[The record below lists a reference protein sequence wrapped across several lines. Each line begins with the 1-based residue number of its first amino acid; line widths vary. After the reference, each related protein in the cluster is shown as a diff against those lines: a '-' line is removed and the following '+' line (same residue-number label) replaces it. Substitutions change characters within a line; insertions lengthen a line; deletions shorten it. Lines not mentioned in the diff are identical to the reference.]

1 MVVSVKLEEEEA
13 EDLLA
18 PEVRLLLR
26 VAVVARASA
35 EVARAAVL
43 ANLVPQVPLL
53 LEVVVLAAKVD
64 LPVSPAPQ
72 ASRLVLENRTAY

>member
-1 MVVSVKLEEEEA
+1 MVSVKLEEEE

-35 EVARAAVL
+35 EVARAAVV
-43 ANLVPQVPLL
+43 ANLVPQVSLL

-64 LPVSPAPQ
+64 LPVTPAPQ
-72 ASRLVLENRTAY
+72 ASRLVEQNRATY

>member
-1 MVVSVKLEEEEA
+1 MVEEEE
-13 EDLLA
+13 LLA

-35 EVARAAVL
+35 EVARAAV
-43 ANLVPQVPLL
+43 AAYLVPQVALP

-72 ASRLVLENRTAY
+72 ASRLVGQNRATY

>member
-1 MVVSVKLEEEEA
+1 VVSVKLEEEE

-26 VAVVARASA
+26 VAVVVRASA
-35 EVARAAVL
+35 EVARAAVV
-43 ANLVPQVPLL
+43 ASLVLQVSLL

-72 ASRLVLENRTAY
+72 ASRLVVQNRTIY

>member
-1 MVVSVKLEEEEA
+1 VKLEEEEE
-13 EDLLA
+13 EDLVA

-35 EVARAAVL
+35 EAARAAVV
-43 ANLVPQVPLL
+43 ANLVPQVSLL

-64 LPVSPAPQ
+64 LPVRPAPQ
-72 ASRLVLENRTAY
+72 ASRLVVENRAIY

>member
-1 MVVSVKLEEEEA
+1 MVVSVKLEEEE
-13 EDLLA
+13 EELVA

-35 EVARAAVL
+35 EAARAAVV
-43 ANLVPQVPLL
+43 ASLVPQVSLL

-72 ASRLVLENRTAY
+72 ASRLVVENRATY

>member
-1 MVVSVKLEEEEA
+1 MVVEEEE
-13 EDLLA
+13 LLA

-26 VAVVARASA
+26 VAVVARATA
-35 EVARAAVL
+35 EAARAAVV
-43 ANLVPQVPLL
+43 ANPVPQVSLL

-72 ASRLVLENRTAY
+72 AIRLVVENRAIY